1 MRGLE
6 TLTWRCHLMA
16 VDSPAETMFQRFVLL
31 DCSVL
36 LNILATGRADEVLRT
51 FHAGVGLCAAV
62 AAETLFL
69 RGENPSDAPE
79 SISLDPLIGAGL
91 LQRHDLESD
100 DEKAMYVQLAA
111 DLDDGEAMT
120 LAIAH
125 RRGLS
130 AATDDRK
137 ARRIARERFGDK
149 LPLLR
154 TTDIVH
160 AWLETAQID
169 EASAGKL
176 LKRIESIAHY
186 KPANDDPLREWW
198 MASAS

>member
-1 MRGLE
+1 
-6 TLTWRCHLMA
+6 
-16 VDSPAETMFQRFVLL
+16 MFQRFVFL
-31 DCSVL
+31 DSSVL

-51 FHAGVGLCAAV
+51 FDAGVGLCTAV
-62 AAETLFL
+62 VAETLFL
-69 RGENPSDAPE
+69 RSENPSDAPE
-79 SISLDPLIGAGL
+79 RILLDPLIGAGL

-125 RRGLS
+125 QRGLA

-137 ARRIARERFGDK
+137 ARRIAGERFGDK
-149 LPLLR
+149 LLLLR

-160 AWLETAQID
+160 AWLQAAKID
-169 EASAGKL
+169 EASAGTL
-176 LKRIESIAHY
+176 LRRIESIAHY
-186 KPANDDPLREWW
+186 RPANDDPLREWW
-198 MASAS
+198 LAASAG